1 LKEHSVSHSKVHHD
15 LPNDNKLAELDI
27 GRLEQIV
34 EAVVKTQ
41 RDLSR
46 NGQKFCGTENLS
58 HSNTNSSN
66 LHSETQAP
74 SELGDDKQVS
84 ILYQQQPSDL
94 SGSSKEKCINHRSRR
109 TMKSYSDSVPNAM
122 QTLHR
127 NPLSTQELEISR
139 AGDRSMSSLSSSQYH
154 DESRRTIDVDTG
166 NETHANSRGNNL
178 SDLSSSA
185 SSSHGSN
192 LAHGAAIKG
201 QFDTRFN
208 RFTVTETADY
218 VSTSQSKSLGQ
229 QNEERQDESGDSILQ
244 TTKAYSSAHKCNTAP
259 KLTIKDTTL
268 SWANDVEDQNS
279 SSSCSDGDD
288 DSEQKAAASQDV
300 CHTNSDDSFYLE
312 SVSSSQKAVCPC
324 ICTAGT
330 EHEQKMKRSW
340 MELLERKPKYPN
352 EQAMKM
358 WLLQVMDTVRR

>member
-1 LKEHSVSHSKVHHD
+1 LINSDKATRSPASSLSTTNSTSANLVSTSNSTLPNASPGPPSDIGIAQCTADAQNPARAFKLAMKEHSVSHSKVHHD
-15 LPNDNKLAELDI
+15 LPNHNKLAELDI

-46 NGQKFCGTENLS
+46 NGQVRVPENFVGAIHHGLPCCSKYNLSDCFVIPCRCVLCHGQKFCGTENLS

-139 AGDRSMSSLSSSQYH
+139 AGDRSISSLSSSQYH

-166 NETHANSRGNNL
+166 NRNNANSRGNNL
-178 SDLSSSA
+178 SDLLSNV

-201 QFDTRFN
+201 QFDTRYN

-218 VSTSQSKSLGQ
+218 
-229 QNEERQDESGDSILQ
+229 
-244 TTKAYSSAHKCNTAP
+244 AYQP
-259 KLTIKDTTL
+259 K
-268 SWANDVEDQNS
+268 
-279 SSSCSDGDD
+279 
-288 DSEQKAAASQDV
+288 
-300 CHTNSDDSFYLE
+300 
-312 SVSSSQKAVCPC
+312 
-324 ICTAGT
+324 
-330 EHEQKMKRSW
+330 
-340 MELLERKPKYPN
+340 
-352 EQAMKM
+352 
-358 WLLQVMDTVRR
+358 